1 MAKVNIEIGKEY
13 KFKHEVLEVPRDC
26 PHEVHLGNDLVFF
39 DELYLLAHA
48 NGSGVARV
56 GKRGICPPH
65 FFGIVDKTY

>member
-1 MAKVNIEIGKEY
+1 MAKVDIEIGKEY

-48 NGSGVARV
+48 NG
-56 GKRGICPPH
+56 PPPPR